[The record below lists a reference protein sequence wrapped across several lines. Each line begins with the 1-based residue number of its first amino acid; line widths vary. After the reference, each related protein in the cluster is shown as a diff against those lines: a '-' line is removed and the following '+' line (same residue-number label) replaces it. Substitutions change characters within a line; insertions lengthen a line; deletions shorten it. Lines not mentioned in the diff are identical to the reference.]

1 MYERN
6 RPHRRPPWWPE
17 NESWPPQRTHGGQM
31 RGRFFRRVGCFLFVV
46 VLGIA
51 TLAVLLVSLVLQL
64 LGLQTVSS
72 SFGILLAALLV
83 VVLLGLGLLFVV
95 VRSMRRFTLNF
106 GDLLDASERISA
118 GDYSARV
125 EERSPEELRSLGRA
139 FNRMASRLQTEDEQ
153 RRSLLADVTHELRTP
168 LAVIQGNVEGIL
180 DGVYPPDEA
189 HLRTILEETQLLSR
203 LVDDLRTLS
212 LAQSGTL
219 QLRKEPGDLA
229 ALLAEVV
236 AASQAQAAA
245 RGVSLTM
252 DLPQGLPAV
261 EYDPQRMREVFS
273 NLIDNALRYTPPGGS
288 IAVRCRLDSRPDG
301 SWLVSEI
308 QDSGSGMPPE
318 MLEHIFD
325 RYYKAQDSGGMG
337 LGLAIA
343 RSLVEA
349 HGGRIAA
356 ESQPGRG
363 TRLQVS
369 LPVGV
374 LSTK

>member
-1 MYERN
+1 
-6 RPHRRPPWWPE
+6 
-17 NESWPPQRTHGGQM
+17 M

-83 VVLLGLGLLFVV
+83 VVLLGLALLFVV

-261 EYDPQRMREVFS
+261 EYDPQRM
-273 NLIDNALRYTPPGGS
+273 P
-288 IAVRCRLDSRPDG
+288 
-301 SWLVSEI
+301 
-308 QDSGSGMPPE
+308 
-318 MLEHIFD
+318 
-325 RYYKAQDSGGMG
+325 
-337 LGLAIA
+337 
-343 RSLVEA
+343 RSLQ
-349 HGGRIAA
+349 
-356 ESQPGRG
+356 QPYR
-363 TRLQVS
+363 
-369 LPVGV
+369 
-374 LSTK
+374 

>member
-1 MYERN
+1 
-6 RPHRRPPWWPE
+6 
-17 NESWPPQRTHGGQM
+17 M

-51 TLAVLLVSLVLQL
+51 TLAVLLVTLVLQL

-83 VVLLGLGLLFVV
+83 VVLLGMGLLFVIA
-95 VRSMRRFTLNF
+95 RSIRRYSLNF

-118 GDYSARV
+118 GDYGARV
-125 EERSPEELRSLGRA
+125 GERGPEELRSLGRA
-139 FNRMASRLQTEDEQ
+139 FNRMASRLQAEDEQ

-180 DGVYPPDEA
+180 DGVYLPDEA
-189 HLRTILEETQLLSR
+189 HLRTILEETQLLAR

-219 QLRKEPGDLA
+219 QLRKEPVDLA
-229 ALLAEVV
+229 ALLSEVIS
-236 AASQAQAAA
+236 ASQAQAASA
-245 RGVSLTM
+245 GVSLTT
-252 DLPQGLPAV
+252 DLPHGLPTV

-273 NLIDNALRYTPPGGS
+273 NLLDNSLRYTPPGGS
-288 IAVRCRLDSRPDG
+288 ITVRCRLDTLPAG
-301 SWLVSEI
+301 SWLVTEI
-308 QDSGSGMPPE
+308 QDSGAGMPPE

-325 RYYKAQDSGGMG
+325 RYYKAQDSVGMG

-349 HGGRIAA
+349 HGGKIAA
-356 ESQPGRG
+356 ESQPGHG

-369 LPVGV
+369 LPV
-374 LSTK
+374 